1 MGLYTLVNLEDFP
14 DVNRKLSVPVSFDGG
29 IPILQIHT
37 TDSYYRFA
45 VFGWIYYRSW
55 HSDPSWTDLCFGV
68 LIPRIRTM

>member
-37 TDSYYRFA
+37 TDSYYRFILQIRRL
-45 VFGWIYYRSW
+45 WL
-55 HSDPSWTDLCFGV
+55 DL
-68 LIPRIRTM
+68 LPQLA